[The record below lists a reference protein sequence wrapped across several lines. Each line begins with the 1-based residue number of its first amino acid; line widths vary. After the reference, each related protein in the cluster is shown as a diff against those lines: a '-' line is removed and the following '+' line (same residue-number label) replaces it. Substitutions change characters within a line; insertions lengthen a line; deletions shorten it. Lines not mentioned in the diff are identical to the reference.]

1 MQRIAFVISSQHLI
15 VHGGIGQFFKGF
27 YEQVCK
33 PNGIVVDLVLDQFSD
48 NEIIRAAGFEG
59 KIYYPNYNN
68 MAKYSTHNAIFS
80 FDDSIN
86 FEKAINFRD
95 SMFMASKENIYDMVI
110 VNSIDAV
117 SGIYCLGL
125 HRFIPVVM
133 YTHLAMMLGN
143 TDVKNTAFSPEF
155 FNYFVA
161 NSMLPGL
168 TIGTQTTTNQRMIRN
183 SFNGRESVV
192 LPMPIPEVE
201 LLDKYAG
208 DREGVLFIGRHEQG
222 KNPDVYVNAVIQSG
236 LKAKVITNSNGAKKF
251 KAAFD
256 SANYANYE
264 IKIGIVGYDKVAFIK
279 SARVYFNPSVLE
291 SFGFTM
297 LEGLSQLP
305 TLVLEGKRW
314 HESFEELGFRFH
326 KTTIAN
332 AGERLKDLHDRDF
345 TNDSNLR
352 VAQDYNKHAV
362 GSWVAFIRDIKTQNP
377 TKCKFTSTD
386 NFFWDEYLESL
397 GRTVSIEDIQNGYR
411 NRDYFA
417 RTQTVRG
424 TWCSASGK
432 EMPEE
437 SSGLEDFV

>member
-59 KIYYPNYNN
+59 KIYYPNHTS
-68 MAKYSTHNAIFS
+68 MAKYTKHNAIFS

-86 FEKAINFRD
+86 FEKSINFRD
-95 SMFMASKENIYDMVI
+95 SMFMASKENIYDLVI
-110 VNSIDAV
+110 VNSIDAI

-155 FNYFVA
+155 FNYFVS

-168 TIGTQTTTNQRMIRN
+168 TIGTQTKSNQRMI
-183 SFNGRESVV
+183 SSVFDGRESVV
-192 LPMPIPEVE
+192 LPMPIPEVD
-201 LLDKYAG
+201 LLDKYVG
-208 DREGVLFIGRHEQG
+208 EKDGVLFIGRHEQG

-236 LKAKVITNSNGAKKF
+236 LKAKIITNSNGAKKF

-256 SANYANYE
+256 AASYTNYE
-264 IKIGIVGYDKVAFIK
+264 IKVGIVGYEKVAFIK
-279 SARVYFNPSVLE
+279 SAKVYFNPSVLE

-305 TLVLEGKRW
+305 TLVLEGKQW
-314 HESFEELGFRFH
+314 YDSFGELGFNFH
-326 KTTIAN
+326 KTSVAN
-332 AGERLKDLHDRDF
+332 AASKLKILHDQEF
-345 TNDSNLR
+345 ENDANLR
-352 VAQDYNKHAV
+352 VAQEYNARAIE
-362 GSWVAFIRDIKTQNP
+362 SWVGFVHGIKSHVP
-377 TKCKFTSTD
+377 TKCKFTSND
-386 NFFWDEYLESL
+386 NFFWQEFLDGL
-397 GRTVSIEDIQNGYR
+397 GRTVSAEDIQNGYR
-411 NRDYFA
+411 NRGHFNRIQSD
-417 RTQTVRG
+417 RG
-424 TWCSASGK
+424 TWCSASGQ
-432 EMPEE
+432 EMPKELV
-437 SSGLEDFV
+437 GLEDFV